1 MCIYISFLEPPTLL
15 QARDDLAVRQH
26 ADVLLD
32 DFLPASIKRLGV
44 FGFLPIWLP
53 GHFFNRSHLPER
65 AASAESSSL
74 GVGGLQVFRVDGLKV

>member
-1 MCIYISFLEPPTLL
+1 MIYVYYVYIYISFLEPPTLL

-44 FGFLPIWLP
+44 FGFRVAGLPVEDC
-53 GHFFNRSHLPER
+53 S
-65 AASAESSSL
+65 
-74 GVGGLQVFRVDGLKV
+74 

>member
-1 MCIYISFLEPPTLL
+1 MIYVYYVCIYISFLEPPTLL

-44 FGFLPIWLP
+44 FGLRVAGLPVEDC
-53 GHFFNRSHLPER
+53 S
-65 AASAESSSL
+65 
-74 GVGGLQVFRVDGLKV
+74 